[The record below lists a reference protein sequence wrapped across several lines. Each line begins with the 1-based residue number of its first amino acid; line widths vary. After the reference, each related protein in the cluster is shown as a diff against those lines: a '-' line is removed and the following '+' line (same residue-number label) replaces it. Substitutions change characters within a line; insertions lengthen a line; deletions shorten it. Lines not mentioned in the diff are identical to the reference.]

1 MQDCSFLPSLENLG
15 EGRGESSKDMLKKT
29 QFDKRLPVRWVQ
41 FPLQKAQANFT
52 TGLPQSQN
60 TLSPKS
66 ISGSNISIASF
77 MDPVVVGPS
86 QASLA
91 VRITPEIRNGAEG
104 CEPDSV

>member
-1 MQDCSFLPSLENLG
+1 MQGCSFLPSLENLG

-41 FPLQKAQANFT
+41 FPFQKAQANFT

-66 ISGSNISIASF
+66 NISIASF
-77 MDPVVVGPS
+77 MDPVVVGPR
-86 QASLA
+86 QASLGVRISHLRYEMGMNA
-91 VRITPEIRNGAEG
+91 VR
-104 CEPDSV
+104 PDSV

>member
-1 MQDCSFLPSLENLG
+1 MQDCSFLPSLENFG

-41 FPLQKAQANFT
+41 FPFQKAQANFT

-77 MDPVVVGPS
+77 MDPVGPS
-86 QASLA
+86 RASLA
-91 VRITPEIRNGAEG
+91 VRITPEIRNRDE
-104 CEPDSV
+104 CCLPDSV

>member
-41 FPLQKAQANFT
+41 FPFEKTQANFT

-77 MDPVVVGPS
+77 MDPVGPS
-86 QASLA
+86 RASFA
-91 VRITPEIRNGAEG
+91 VRITPEIRKGAE
-104 CEPDSV
+104 

>member
-1 MQDCSFLPSLENLG
+1 MALENIYDQKKMPHSSFLPSLENLG

-41 FPLQKAQANFT
+41 FPFQKAQANFT

-66 ISGSNISIASF
+66 NISIASF
-77 MDPVVVGPS
+77 MDLVVQGV
-86 QASLA
+86 
-91 VRITPEIRNGAEG
+91 PEK
-104 CEPDSV
+104 SVF